1 VWNTRSSGRFN
12 TPPDDFK
19 DDLAA
24 LCRLDDNQRDTLVEW
39 FLSAS
44 GYDPW
49 GAELPSSSPKVH
61 CYLSNSASAPA
72 ELLGDGKPSMTTIVD
87 IGTLI
92 ERSPEIR

>member
-1 VWNTRSSGRFN
+1 VEYKIFGPVQP
-12 TPPDDFK
+12 PPDDFK

-49 GAELPSSSPKVH
+49 GAELPPVIAK
-61 CYLSNSASAPA
+61 SA
-72 ELLGDGKPSMTTIVD
+72 LL
-87 IGTLI
+87 
-92 ERSPEIR
+92 PEQFRQCAGRVTRRWQA